1 MVSRPFMQQRSDL
14 VWNHYGSLWLPM
26 VAYWLLMVAWGL
38 LGDFLVMYAYH
49 MRKLYIFH
57 KLYSS
62 SSRMIRLYFHSKFDV
77 YPAWETPKNCMY
89 ISYISSCFIGWDFR
103 GTPGENPTV
112 EAWAC
117 GSDPV
122 PLWGWRSRRK
132 DHENGGE
139 IKVWTK
145 ILDK

>member
-77 YPAWETPKNCMY
+77 YPAAQQLQTIAC
-89 ISYISSCFIGWDFR
+89 ISHHASSVGISVEPPGKTQPLRR
-103 GTPGENPTV
+103 GHAEV
-112 EAWAC
+112 IQCLCEAEEA
-117 GSDPV
+117 
-122 PLWGWRSRRK
+122 
-132 DHENGGE
+132 GGR
-139 IKVWTK
+139 IMKMVVKLRYGPK